1 MPESYRTFTFDVFLM
16 FVNNYYEVCM
26 FIQGEKEIIWTVKQF
41 GHRVSVAQ
49 GEGIQVIEM

>member
-1 MPESYRTFTFDVFLM
+1 M